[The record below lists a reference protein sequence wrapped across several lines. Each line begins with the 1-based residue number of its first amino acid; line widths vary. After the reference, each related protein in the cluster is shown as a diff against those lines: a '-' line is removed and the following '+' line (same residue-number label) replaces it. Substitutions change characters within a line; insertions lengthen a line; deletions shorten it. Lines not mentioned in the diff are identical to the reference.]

1 MPLIHAQNDYRN
13 RLATLGSFADTLQKR
28 LTPVTDKDGN
38 VDKSVSGYA
47 EREMLPLMG
56 IKGSKPARTVKFQAG
71 GIGGIHVAKQS
82 NGKWLV
88 SLYRPSSRV
97 SKIADKKS
105 GEAIQAKKD
114 STYKYVVDAG
124 DADLLRYL
132 QEGDLMAGIEL
143 DQ

>member
-1 MPLIHAQNDYRN
+1 MPLIHAQNEYKS

-47 EREMLPLMG
+47 KREMLPLMG

-71 GIGGIHVAKQS
+71 GIGGIHVVKQK
-82 NGKWLV
+82 NGKWLI

-97 SKIADKKS
+97 SKITDKKS
-105 GEAIQAKKD
+105 GEAIQAKID